1 MRRTKGTI
9 LKLDKGKK
17 PRILT
22 RKKSDMSKM
31 IHTYYIHPLDKC
43 SLNTY
48 HVPGS
53 VLGNMDYTG
62 EKTDI
67 NL

>member
-1 MRRTKGTI
+1 
-9 LKLDKGKK
+9 
-17 PRILT
+17 
-22 RKKSDMSKM
+22 MSKM

-53 VLGNMDYTG
+53 VLGNKDYSG